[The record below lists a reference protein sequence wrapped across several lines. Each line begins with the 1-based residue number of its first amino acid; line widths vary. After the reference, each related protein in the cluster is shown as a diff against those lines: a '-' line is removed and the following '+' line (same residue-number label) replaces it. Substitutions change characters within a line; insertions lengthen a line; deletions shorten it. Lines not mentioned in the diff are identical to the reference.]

1 VKRATVCVLI
11 VLITV
16 VASLAF
22 EVKPLREIGPT
33 AFIRWP
39 VSAISIPFVID
50 SKGSED
56 TGFTDTSTAINNAF
70 SAWQTVSKQTI
81 RFTFAGQKTPAT
93 VNCADRTN
101 SLLWIERNWPASSVI
116 LAITRTT
123 FFIQDPPDLID
134 ADISFNGEDFLW
146 SGTEESGRSQHP
158 GSGAT

>member
-16 VASLAF
+16 AASLAF

-33 AFIRWP
+33 AFIRWS

-81 RFTFAGQKTPAT
+81 RFTFAGLKTPRH
-93 VNCADRTN
+93 C
-101 SLLWIERNWPASSVI
+101 
-116 LAITRTT
+116 
-123 FFIQDPPDLID
+123 
-134 ADISFNGEDFLW
+134 
-146 SGTEESGRSQHP
+146 
-158 GSGAT
+158 